1 MSTEGANILNI
12 LNIPNIPNIPNPQI
26 VLQKVVVPARRCES
40 SEIIQGTFTEPTRN
54 IQAIFK
60 QHSGNIQFCP
70 SLPTLSEQEAVV
82 GGRIQPSDLS
92 FWMRNNSEIEYGTF
106 KEHSGNIE
114 GTLKEHSGNIRRTF
128 KEHSKVV
135 RGCQKFTRIIV
146 NQSMARCRKN
156 AHQEFLD
163 CIQSNYAKQS
173 MALFQQA
180 VNGWH
185 ARHA

>member
-1 MSTEGANILNI
+1 MSTEGA
-12 LNIPNIPNIPNPQI
+12 NIPNIPNIPNPQL
-26 VLQKVVVPARRCES
+26 VLQQVVVPARRCKS
-40 SEIIQGTFTEPTRN
+40 SEIIQETFTEPSRN

-92 FWMRNNSEIEYGTF
+92 FWMRNNSRNPQE
-106 KEHSGNIE
+106 
-114 GTLKEHSGNIRRTF
+114 TLKEHSVNIQGTF
-128 KEHSKVV
+128 HVQGTFRERSGKNPKVV
-135 RGCQKFTRIIV
+135 TGCQKFTRIIV

-156 AHQEFLD
+156 APQEFLD

-185 ARHA
+185 ARNA